1 MSYTRIDIYVYFLYN
16 LLLCVWVIVWLL
28 SVEFYWKK
36 KRFLGRFYMRKI
48 DLFRPIAKHITCD
61 FCYVNPLCYAQHNH
75 SQAVWPVLINQSD
88 WQDRTS
94 FQLLPEVW
102 VPSWLRVPSA
112 ATMKVRNFLLRYFF
126 LMCSFYQTT
135 SEKALMQGSR
145 NVKVCQENRDV
156 AKNKKMETRSAEWCM
171 TAEGHT
177 HRVIR
182 LITCGWW
189 WWLNKE
195 HCKTL
200 ASATYLI
207 L

>member
-1 MSYTRIDIYVYFLYN
+1 M
-16 LLLCVWVIVWLL
+16 
-28 SVEFYWKK
+28 
-36 KRFLGRFYMRKI
+36 
-48 DLFRPIAKHITCD
+48 TCD

-75 SQAVWPVLINQSD
+75 SQALWPVLINQSD

-112 ATMKVRNFLLRYFF
+112 ATMKVRNFLLRYSF
-126 LMCSFYQTT
+126 LCAASIKQPLKRPWCI
-135 SEKALMQGSR
+135 SQGSR
-145 NVKVCQENRDV
+145 NVKVCQENRCV

-182 LITCGWW
+182 LITYGW